1 MFFIYSRKSKW
12 HSWYEFTRNQD
23 PFDYLIKTTVF
34 PSTHAITSTQTLS
47 PNLYTPLVPL
57 ESRQEDRRFRWCGI
71 LQSGVDRID
80 NGRPILKV
88 TLYVAEN
95 PEPGSHT
102 ISSIHLGEGLR
113 SVCTP
118 RVSSPLPCPCMERRR
133 EESLS
138 DAVDRFKRPFVWTKM
153 DTAIRGSPEEE
164 IPDSRRRYLGRSVTG
179 HVSSSRRQ
187 RTMGRGG
194 RERSRDG
201 RRWTGWKSVE
211 ITGALPFF
219 LLTANRKRIIGRLI
233 GLFGVICI
241 VAGFPRDGGYNG
253 VVGVDGRDRGCFEHR
268 LTQ

>member
-1 MFFIYSRKSKW
+1 MFFIYSRKSRW

-71 LQSGVDRID
+71 LQSGVGRID

-118 RVSSPLPCPCMERRR
+118 RVSSPLPLPLYGEETRRIPLWCSWPFQKAFRVDEDGHSDKRIPRRR
-133 EESLS
+133 NP
-138 DAVDRFKRPFVWTKM
+138 RFE
-153 DTAIRGSPEEE
+153 TAI
-164 IPDSRRRYLGRSVTG
+164 SRSIGD
-179 HVSSSRRQ
+179 
-187 RTMGRGG
+187 
-194 RERSRDG
+194 RSRLVLEETEDHG
-201 RRWTGWKSVE
+201 KRGEREVQGWQALDRMEIRRNNGSTSF
-211 ITGALPFF
+211 LPSY
-219 LLTANRKRIIGRLI
+219 R
-233 GLFGVICI
+233 
-241 VAGFPRDGGYNG
+241 
-253 VVGVDGRDRGCFEHR
+253 
-268 LTQ
+268 Q